1 MLSTYL
7 RVLLIIFSVGFVYFV
22 LQRIHKDQ
30 LRIQDS
36 IFWILFSAVILVLSF
51 FPQIAI
57 WMAQSLGIISP
68 VNFIFLVFIFC
79 AYVKL
84 FSISAKFSNLE
95 NKLNK
100 LSYEEALRKKREN
113 ERLLDE
119 SVKKQN
125 ESAHKVE

>member
-1 MLSTYL
+1 MSTYL
-7 RVLLIIFSVGFVYFV
+7 RLLLIIFSIGFVYFV

-84 FSISAKFSNLE
+84 FSLSVKFSNLE

-100 LSYEEALRKKREN
+100 LSYEEALRRKHEN
-113 ERLLDE
+113 EHLFEE
-119 SVKKQN
+119 SVKKTN
-125 ESAHKVE
+125 ESVHKVE

>member
-1 MLSTYL
+1 MSTYL
-7 RVLLIIFSVGFVYFV
+7 RLLLIIFSIGFGYFV

-36 IFWILFSAVILVLSF
+36 IFCILFSAVILVLSF

-84 FSISAKFSNLE
+84 FSLSVKFSNLE

-100 LSYEEALRKKREN
+100 LSYEEALRRKHEN
-113 ERLLDE
+113 EHLFEE
-119 SVKKQN
+119 SVKKTN
-125 ESAHKVE
+125 ESEHKVE